1 MSHSAG
7 RPAGTAAAT
16 AGDTPRRHTAGLF
29 DIRNI
34 VGSLLGIYGIV
45 LVLVGIIGGSPTKH
59 VSGGAGTNIVVGIV
73 LIAVAVFFLA
83 WTRLRPTVVDEVQL
97 AHDKAEAERE

>member
-1 MSHSAG
+1 MSNDASTSATG
-7 RPAGTAAAT
+7 Q
-16 AGDTPRRHTAGLF
+16 RHTAGLF

-45 LVLVGIIGGSPTKH
+45 LVLVGIIGGSSTKH
-59 VSGGAGTNIVVGIV
+59 VSGGGGTNIVVGVV
-73 LIAVAVFFLA
+73 LIAVAVFFLV

-97 AHDKAEAERE
+97 ARDKAEVAEE